1 MVNVASISGV
11 ISNVPQPQAAYNTSK
26 AAAIHLTKS
35 LAAEWAKRG
44 VRVNAVSPGYIET
57 DMTRGALEKLPDWVA
72 IWKQF
77 TPMVR
82 VGQPNDVA
90 GAVLFLA
97 SDAASYFT
105 GSNLIV
111 DGGYTCW

>member
-72 IWKQF
+72 IWQQF

-82 VGQPNDVA
+82 VGQPNDVV

-105 GSNLIV
+105 GQ
-111 DGGYTCW
+111 

>member
-44 VRVNAVSPGYIET
+44 VRVNVALSNWWIGCFKRHLLVSI
-57 DMTRGALEKLPDWVA
+57 
-72 IWKQF
+72 
-77 TPMVR
+77 
-82 VGQPNDVA
+82 
-90 GAVLFLA
+90 
-97 SDAASYFT
+97 
-105 GSNLIV
+105 
-111 DGGYTCW
+111 